1 MRYGKSGVAI
11 SPHIPTSGE
20 RACTPRR
27 RVYRSDAGRDEN
39 LRNRIAATVSA
50 TQQSDAEKDA
60 HLLEAAIA
68 TDKLVSSRDDQARSV
83 FRDVAVNVQELKP
96 IVWVNPT
103 RCEESP
109 VRWLLEGAQA
119 EPHRMLGAVSTG

>member
-1 MRYGKSGVAI
+1 MYAGK
-11 SPHIPTSGE
+11 
-20 RACTPRR
+20 
-27 RVYRSDAGRDEN
+27 RVYRCDVARDRN

-50 TQQSDAEKDA
+50 TLQSDVAKDA

-68 TDKLVSSRDDQARSV
+68 TDKLVSSRDDHARSA
-83 FRDVAVNVQELKP
+83 FRDAAVSLQELRP

-109 VRWLLEGAQA
+109 IRWLLDGAQA
-119 EPHRMLGAVSTG
+119 EPHRMLGAVSAG